1 MELKSVHKPKKT
13 KNYSSVRRIG
23 FSFFMVILIGSVLLT
38 MPFSNQSGQ
47 MTGYIDHLFT
57 ATSATCVTGL
67 VSVVPSQQY
76 TLIGQIIILILIQ
89 IGGLGFLTLMS
100 VMYVL
105 IRKKLSFSNKLVMQE
120 ALNTDS
126 LKDLSEY
133 IKKVIKYTIFFEGIG
148 AICLMMVFIPEFG
161 IFKGF
166 YYGIFHSIS
175 AFCNAGFDVLGND
188 SLCRYVGDIW
198 INFVISGLIIAGGLG
213 FVVWI
218 DLNTVWKKY
227 KTTFKRFKLKKFIS
241 FLTLHTKI
249 VLIMTAVLIIVGM
262 VGILLLEFDN
272 QGTLGQLPLAQKI
285 LASYFQSVT
294 LRTAGF
300 ASIDMVSLHVATKF
314 LMSVI
319 MFIGGSPAG
328 TAGGIKTVTFAISV
342 LYIRSLRK
350 GENQVHCMNKT
361 ISEPIVKR
369 SLTIVL
375 ISFSIA
381 LSGLFLLSIFENKDF
396 INLIFE
402 VFSAFATVGLSAGVT
417 PLLTT
422 MGKIVIII
430 LMYIGR
436 IGPVTMVLIFAR
448 KYNLKKGK
456 DINYVEERVLIG

>member
-1 MELKSVHKPKKT
+1 MELKSIHKPKKT

-23 FSFFMVILIGSVLLT
+23 FSFFMVIFIGSVLLA
-38 MPFSNQSGQ
+38 MPFSNQEGQ

-105 IRKKLSFSNKLVMQE
+105 IRKKLTFSNKLVMQE

-126 LKDLSEY
+126 LKDLGEY

-148 AICLMMVFIPEFG
+148 ALCLMLVFIPEFG
-161 IFKGF
+161 IIKGF

-175 AFCNAGFDVLGND
+175 AFCNAGFDILGSQ
-188 SLCRYVGDIW
+188 SLCRYVGDVW
-198 INFVISGLIIAGGLG
+198 INLVISALIIAGGLG

-227 KTTFKRFKLKKFIS
+227 KKTFKRFKFKKFIS
-241 FLTLHTKI
+241 FLALHTKI
-249 VLIMTAVLIIVGM
+249 VLIMTAVLIVVGM
-262 VGILLLEFDN
+262 AAILVLEFDN
-272 QGTLGQLPLAQKI
+272 QGTLGHLPLEQKV

-300 ASIDMVSLHVATKF
+300 ASIDMASLHVATKF

-381 LSGLFLLSIFENKDF
+381 LTGLFLLSIFEDKDF

-422 MGKIVIII
+422 LGKIVIII

-436 IGPVTMVLIFAR
+436 IGPITMVLIFAK

>member
-1 MELKSVHKPKKT
+1 MKLKSVHKPKKT

-23 FSFFMVILIGSVLLT
+23 FSFFMVILIGSILLA
-38 MPFSNQSGQ
+38 MPFSNQPGQ
-47 MTGYIDHLFT
+47 AAGYIDHLFT

-67 VSVVPSQQY
+67 VSVVPCNQY
-76 TLIGQIIILILIQ
+76 SLIGQIIIMLLIQ

-133 IKKVIKYTIFFEGIG
+133 IKNVIKYTMFFEGVG
-148 AICLMMVFIPEFG
+148 AVCLMMVFIPQFG
-161 IFKGF
+161 IIKGVYF
-166 YYGIFHSIS
+166 GIFHSVS
-175 AFCNAGFDVLGND
+175 AFCNAGFDLLGSQ
-188 SLCRYVGDIW
+188 SLCQYVGDVW
-198 INFVISGLIIAGGLG
+198 INMVISALIIAGGLG

-218 DLNTVWKKY
+218 DLSTVWKKY
-227 KTTFKRFKLKKFIS
+227 KKTFKRFKLKKFIS

-249 VLIMTAVLIIVGM
+249 VLIATAVLIFAGM
-262 VGILLLEFDN
+262 VGTFVLEYSNPD
-272 QGTLGQLPLAQKI
+272 TLGQLPMGEKV

-300 ASIDMVSLHVATKF
+300 ASVDMASLNNATKF
-314 LMSVI
+314 LMSAI

-328 TAGGIKTVTFAISV
+328 TAGGIKTVTFAIIV
-342 LYIRSLRK
+342 LYIRALRK

-361 ISEPIVKR
+361 IGEPIVKR

-381 LSGLFLLSIFENKDF
+381 LTGLFLLSIFENIDF
-396 INLIFE
+396 IDLLFE

-417 PLLTT
+417 PVLTA

-436 IGPVTMVLIFAR
+436 IGPITMVLIFAR

>member
-1 MELKSVHKPKKT
+1 MKLKRIHKPKKT

-23 FSFFMVILIGSVLLT
+23 FSFFMVIFIGSVLLT

-47 MTGYIDHLFT
+47 ITGYIDHLFT

-67 VSVVPSQQY
+67 VSVVPCQQY
-76 TLIGQIIILILIQ
+76 TLIGQIIILLLIQ

-100 VMYVL
+100 LMYVL
-105 IRKKLSFSNKLVMQE
+105 MRKKLSFSNKLVMQE

-126 LKDLSEY
+126 LKDLSKY
-133 IKKVIKYTIFFEGIG
+133 IKSVIKYTIFFEGIG
-148 AICLMMVFIPEFG
+148 ALCLMMVFIPEFG
-161 IFKGF
+161 IVKGF
-166 YYGIFHSIS
+166 YFGVFHSIS
-175 AFCNAGFDVLGND
+175 AFCNAGFDILGSQ
-188 SLCRYVGDIW
+188 SLCQYVGNIW
-198 INFVISGLIIAGGLG
+198 INMVISGLIIAGGLG

-218 DLNTVWKKY
+218 DLSTVWKKY
-227 KTTFKRFKLKKFIS
+227 KTTYKRFKLKKFIS
-241 FLTLHTKI
+241 SLTLHTKI
-249 VLIMTAVLIIVGM
+249 VLIMTSILILTGM
-262 VGILLLEFDN
+262 AGTFILEYSNPD
-272 QGTLGQLPLAQKI
+272 TLGQLPMEEKI

-300 ASIDMVSLHVATKF
+300 ASIDMASLNNATKF
-314 LMSVI
+314 LMAAI

-328 TAGGIKTVTFAISV
+328 TAGGIKTVTFAIIV
-342 LYIRSLRK
+342 LYIRALRK
-350 GENQVHCMNKT
+350 GENQVHCLNKT

-381 LSGLFLLSIFENKDF
+381 LTGLFLLSVFENKDF
-396 INLIFE
+396 IDLLFE

-422 MGKIVIII
+422 MGKIVVII

-436 IGPVTMVLIFAR
+436 IGPITMVLIFAR